1 MPYYLHLLED
11 NLIEML
17 NEKEIHRYSR
27 HILLDKVGLQG
38 QEKLKSAKV
47 LVVGAG
53 GLGCPVLQYLT
64 AAGVGTIGIID
75 FDSVDETN
83 LQRQILFT
91 TQDIGKNKAL
101 AAQEHLALLNPF
113 ITIQTFPERLTNQ
126 NALELFQ
133 KFDVIVDGT
142 DNFSTRY
149 LVNDA
154 CVITE
159 KPLVYGSIYKFE
171 GQVTVFNYKNGPS
184 YRCLFPEP
192 PKVGS
197 VPNCS
202 QIGVIGVL
210 PGLIG
215 TQQANE
221 TIKIILEIG
230 TVLSGKLLIYDA
242 LSGSS
247 TSINIMRSE
256 EQISKTKAMKANFA
270 SFNYDI
276 FCGIETISSVDIE
289 EFKNLLQSENIQ
301 VVDVRDEWE
310 QPRVNE
316 LNALI
321 APLDDLDNFVNKID
335 RNKKVVVVCQRGA
348 RSMQA
353 ILHLKKEY
361 GFINLINLD
370 GGLLNWK

>member
-1 MPYYLHLLED
+1 
-11 NLIEML
+11 ML
-17 NEKEIHRYSR
+17 NEKEKYRYSR
-27 HILLDKVGLQG
+27 HLLLDNVGLQG

-47 LVVGAG
+47 LVIGAG

-75 FDSVDETN
+75 FDTVDETN

-91 TQDIGKNKAL
+91 TNDIGKNKAT
-101 AAQEHLALLNPF
+101 AAKEHLELLNPF
-113 ITIQTFPERLTNQ
+113 VTIQSYTERLTNQ

-133 KFDVIVDGT
+133 DFDIIVDGT

-154 CVITE
+154 CVITG

-171 GQVTVFNYKNGPS
+171 GQVAVFNYKNGPS

-192 PKVGS
+192 PKAGS

-230 TVLSGKLLIYDA
+230 NVLSGKLLIYDA
-242 LSGSS
+242 LSGNS
-247 TSINIMRSE
+247 TSINITRSE
-256 EQISKTKAMKANFA
+256 EQINKTKSMGTHFA
-270 SFNYDI
+270 SFNYDV
-276 FCGIETISSVDIE
+276 FCRIETISSVHVE
-289 EFKNLLQSENIQ
+289 ELKRMLQSEDIQ
-301 VVDVRDEWE
+301 IVDVREEWE
-310 QPRVNE
+310 QPRVDD

-321 APLDDLDNFVNKID
+321 APLDDLDNFITQID

>member
-1 MPYYLHLLED
+1 
-11 NLIEML
+11 ML
-17 NEKEIHRYSR
+17 NEQEKHRYSR
-27 HILLDKVGLQG
+27 HLLLDKVGLQG
-38 QEKLKSAKV
+38 QEKLKAAKV
-47 LVVGAG
+47 LVIGAG

-75 FDSVDETN
+75 FDLVDETN
-83 LQRQILFT
+83 LQRQILFSIN
-91 TQDIGKNKAL
+91 DIGKNKAL
-101 AAQEHLALLNPF
+101 AAKHHLEQQNPY
-113 ITIQTFPERLTNQ
+113 ITIKAFAEKLTSK
-126 NALELFQ
+126 NALELVQ
-133 KFDVIVDGT
+133 QFDVIVDGT

-171 GQVTVFNYKNGPS
+171 GQVSVFNYNNGPS

-192 PKVGS
+192 PKAGS

-221 TIKIILEIG
+221 TLKIILEIG

-242 LSGSS
+242 LSGNS
-247 TSINIMRSE
+247 TTINIKRSE
-256 EQISKTKAMKANFA
+256 EQIDKTKAMKPHFA
-270 SFNYDI
+270 SFNYDA
-276 FCGIETISSVDIE
+276 FCGIDLINTIGITE
-289 EFKNLLQSENIQ
+289 LKELLKSDNIQ
-301 VVDVRDEWE
+301 VVDVREEWE
-310 QPRVNE
+310 QPRINE

-321 APLDDLDNFVNKID
+321 APLDDLDDFVNQID
-335 RNKKVVVVCQRGA
+335 RNKKVVMVCQRGA
-348 RSMQA
+348 RSLQA

-361 GFINLINLD
+361 GFNNLINLE

>member
-1 MPYYLHLLED
+1 
-11 NLIEML
+11 ML

-64 AAGVGTIGIID
+64 AVGVGTIGIID
-75 FDSVDETN
+75 FDKVDETN

-91 TQDIGKNKAL
+91 THDIGKNKAL
-101 AAQEHLALLNPF
+101 AAKEHLELLNPF
-113 ITIQTFPERLTNQ
+113 ITIQSYTERLTNQ

-133 KFDVIVDGT
+133 DFDIIVDGT

-154 CVITE
+154 CVLTD

-171 GQVTVFNYKNGPS
+171 GQVSVFNYKNGPT

-192 PKVGS
+192 PKAGS

-221 TIKIILEIG
+221 VIKIILEIG
-230 TVLSGKLLIYDA
+230 SVLSGKLMIYDA
-242 LSGSS
+242 LSGNS
-247 TSINIMRSE
+247 TSIKINRFE
-256 EQISKTKAMKANFA
+256 EQISKTKTMKAHFS
-270 SFNYDI
+270 SFNYDV
-276 FCGIETISSVDIE
+276 FCGVETIKSIDI
-289 EFKNLLQSENIQ
+289 KTLKKMLENEDIQ
-301 VVDVRDEWE
+301 VVDVREEWE
-310 QPRVNE
+310 QPRVAE

-321 APLDDLDNFVNKID
+321 IPLDELDKSILQIEK
-335 RNKKVVVVCQRGA
+335 NKKVVVVCQRGA

-361 GFINLINLD
+361 GFNNLINLE